1 MTGVNE
7 VRSVFL
13 DFFER
18 HDHEVVA
25 SGPLVPHNDPTLL
38 FTSAGMVQFKNVFTG
53 AETRDRKRA
62 TTAQKCVR
70 AGGKHNDLD
79 NVGYTA
85 RHHTFFEMLGNFSF
99 GDYFKELAIE
109 LAWTLTT
116 REYGLPADKLLIT
129 VHSSDEEAAAIWRK
143 VTGFPDGRIVRIPTS
158 DNFWSMG
165 ETGPCGPCSELFID
179 RGPELAGGP
188 PGGADEDGDRFLEFW
203 NLVFMQFE
211 QVAPD
216 ERIDLPRPSI
226 DTGMGL
232 ERMAAI
238 LQGARSNFDTDLFRT
253 IIRATEDCVGRE
265 ASDGTRPSFNV
276 IADHLRTGAFLIAD
290 GVLPSN
296 EGRGYVLRR
305 IVRRAMRHAHI
316 LGAEEPVM
324 HRLVPVLASEMGRAF
339 PELVRGQALV
349 TETLRL
355 EETRF
360 RETLERGLGLLAEE
374 TGKLPDAADLPG
386 DVAFRL
392 YDTYGFPLDLT
403 EDALRRQGRGVD
415 RAGFEARMAEQ
426 RARARAAW
434 SGSGDAATERLWF
447 DLRER
452 LGATEFLGYAATE
465 ARGRIVAL
473 IRDGA
478 EVGSA
483 NEGDDVS
490 VVANQTPFYGE
501 AGGQMGDTGAV
512 ETAGGAR
519 IEIADTL
526 RKLGDLHVH
535 VGRVVAGEIGVGDD
549 AALAVDAGRRDRL
562 RANHS
567 ATHLLHEAL
576 RRRLGAHVTQKGSL
590 VAPDRLRF
598 DISHPS
604 AVDDDDLAA
613 VEAEVNAAIRAN
625 GEVVTRLMT
634 PDEAIEAGALALFG
648 EKYGEEVRVVSM
660 GAPVSGEEGG
670 KDRYSTELCGGTH
683 VRRTGDIG
691 VFRIVSE
698 GAVASGVRRIEA
710 LTGEAALA
718 YLDEQDRR
726 VRSLAGRL
734 RTPPADLEGRVASLV
749 DERGKLEREVAD
761 LRRKIADGPD
771 VSPGGEVRE
780 IAGVK
785 VVARTL
791 DGVPAKDLRGMA
803 DRIKRRIGSGV
814 VVLVATGEGKAA
826 IVAGVT
832 DDLTDRYNAIDLVRA
847 GVAELGGKGGGG
859 RPDMAQGGGPGAAA
873 AEAAIA
879 AVERR
884 IAG

>member
-1 MTGVNE
+1 M
-7 VRSVFL
+7 
-13 DFFER
+13 
-18 HDHEVVA
+18 
-25 SGPLVPHNDPTLL
+25 
-38 FTSAGMVQFKNVFTG
+38 
-53 AETRDRKRA
+53 
-62 TTAQKCVR
+62 
-70 AGGKHNDLD
+70 
-79 NVGYTA
+79 
-85 RHHTFFEMLGNFSF
+85 
-99 GDYFKELAIE
+99 
-109 LAWTLTT
+109 
-116 REYGLPADKLLIT
+116 
-129 VHSSDEEAAAIWRK
+129 
-143 VTGFPDGRIVRIPTS
+143 
-158 DNFWSMG
+158 
-165 ETGPCGPCSELFID
+165 
-179 RGPELAGGP
+179 
-188 PGGADEDGDRFLEFW
+188 
-203 NLVFMQFE
+203 
-211 QVAPD
+211 
-216 ERIDLPRPSI
+216 
-226 DTGMGL
+226 
-232 ERMAAI
+232 
-238 LQGARSNFDTDLFRT
+238 
-253 IIRATEDCVGRE
+253 
-265 ASDGTRPSFNV
+265 
-276 IADHLRTGAFLIAD
+276 
-290 GVLPSN
+290 
-296 EGRGYVLRR
+296 
-305 IVRRAMRHAHI
+305 
-316 LGAEEPVM
+316 
-324 HRLVPVLASEMGRAF
+324 
-339 PELVRGQALV
+339 RGQALV

-415 RAGFEARMAEQ
+415 RAGFEARMTEQ

-660 GAPVSGEEGG
+660 GASVSGEEGG

>member
-374 TGKLPDAADLPG
+374 TGKLPAAADLPG

-734 RTPPADLEGRVASLV
+734 RTPPAALEGRVASLV

-771 VSPGGEVRE
+771 VSPGGEARE